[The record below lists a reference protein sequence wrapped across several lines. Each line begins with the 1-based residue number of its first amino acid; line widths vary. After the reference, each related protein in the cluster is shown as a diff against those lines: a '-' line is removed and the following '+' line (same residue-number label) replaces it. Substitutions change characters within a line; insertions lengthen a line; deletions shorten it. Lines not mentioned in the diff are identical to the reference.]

1 MPSTPFEHHSTP
13 LTSII
18 GSYCARAT
26 CTFLAISASIWLTA
40 VGTGINCSIDWKA
53 LGAMLTTAVISSPA
67 PRTSRSR
74 YILASMLFVSEAS
87 VAFFASDPW
96 IFCVPSATAFPML
109 DPVSTAALSNT
120 LCAALEAAMPASC
133 ATLPDT
139 DSFALHFSP
148 ASEKSEGSTPSS
160 PSRFSTSRMARRMS
174 GASLTRTPSPSKDSK
189 SSSTVGPGVALSAP
203 STAFVAFVPL
213 HAPNIAWVSLPNI
226 V

>member
-139 DSFALHFSP
+139 DSFVLHFIP
-148 ASEKSEGSTPSS
+148 VSEKSEESTASK
-160 PSRFSTSRMARRMS
+160 PSRFSTSRIVTYMS
-174 GASLTRTPSPSKDSK
+174 GASFTCMLDPSKDSN
-189 SSSTVGPGVALSAP
+189 SVSTVTFVVACPALSTPLVP
-203 STAFVAFVPL
+203 S
-213 HAPNIAWVSLPNI
+213 HAPNIA
-226 V
+226 